1 MRISRP
7 HLSGTVRAFR
17 PLLPTFRAHAPR
29 LAIGFLFLLAVDL
42 LLLQIPLVIRSA
54 VDALTTLQATP
65 ILLLQH
71 ASIILG
77 LAAAIACFRFVWRY
91 ALLGHSRILEES
103 LRNRLYTHLQALSPS
118 FYHRTRTGD
127 VMARSVNDMNAVR
140 MAMGMGVVALA
151 DALVLG
157 TATIGFM
164 LHLSPRLTVIAL
176 IPMPLIVVFSRRMTR
191 RMSSGYEQV
200 QQGFS
205 SLTERIR
212 EGFSG
217 IRIIKS
223 YAREPWLLQRVQEE
237 GERYVA
243 KNLHLARTLAL
254 FLPLMMVFTNL
265 GIGVVVWFGGRLTI
279 LDRISTGDFVA
290 FTTYLNLMAWPLMA
304 LGWVTNLMQRGSASM
319 RRINGILEEAPDIV
333 SPIHPVRPPDGTW
346 GTLGVD
352 GLRVKYPGQ
361 EGDVLRGI
369 RFNIAQGETAALV
382 GRVGSGKTTLLL
394 CFPRMIPIPPNTVFL
409 NGVDVTQYGLE
420 DLRRAVGFVP
430 QETVLFSDTVRNNL
444 LLGRNDIPD
453 ETLIHALE
461 TAQLYEELRTMN
473 GGLDAWVGERGLSLS
488 GGQRQRLTL
497 ARALLSNPPVLIL
510 DDALS
515 MVDTRTEE
523 RILNRVLSQRAGKT
537 HLFVS
542 NRLTTIRRADRILVL
557 EQGRL
562 VEEGTHDALMARG
575 GEYTTLY
582 NRQRMERELET

>member
-7 HLSGTVRAFR
+7 HLGGTVRVFR
-17 PLLPTFRAHAPR
+17 PLLPAFRAHAGR
-29 LAIGFLFLLAVDL
+29 LAIGFLFLLVVDL
-42 LLLQIPLVIRSA
+42 LQLQIPLVIRSA
-54 VDALTTLQATP
+54 VDALTTLQATTA
-65 ILLLQH
+65 LLLQY
-71 ASIILG
+71 AGIILG
-77 LAAAIACFRFVWRY
+77 LAAAIACFRFIWRY
-91 ALLGHSRILEES
+91 ALLGHSRIIEES
-103 LRNRLYTHLQALSPS
+103 LRNRLYTHLQVLSPS
-118 FYHRTRTGD
+118 FYQRTRTGD
-127 VMARSVNDMNAVR
+127 VMARSINDMNAVR

-164 LHLSPRLTVIAL
+164 LHISPRLTVIAL
-176 IPMPLIVVFSRRMTR
+176 IPMPLIVVFTRRMTR
-191 RMSSGYEQV
+191 RMSLGYEQV

-217 IRIIKS
+217 IRIIKA

-237 GERYVA
+237 GERYVS

-254 FLPLMMVFTNL
+254 FLPLMTVFTNL
-265 GIGVVVWFGGRLTI
+265 GLGVVVWFGGRLTV
-279 LDRISTGDFVA
+279 LDQISTGDFVA

-319 RRINGILEEAPDIV
+319 RRINGILEEEPDIV
-333 SPIHPVRPPDGTW
+333 SPVQPVRLQEGIR
-346 GTLGVD
+346 GNLGVD
-352 GLRVKYPGQ
+352 GLHVRYPEQ
-361 EGDVLRGI
+361 ESDVLRDI
-369 RFNIAQGETAALV
+369 RFSIAEGETAALV

-394 CFPRMIPIPPNTVFL
+394 CFPRMIPIPSNTVYMD
-409 NGVDVTQYGLE
+409 GVDVTQYGLE

-430 QETVLFSDTVRNNL
+430 QEAVLFSDTIRNNL
-444 LLGRNDIPD
+444 LLGRKDIPD
-453 ETLIHALE
+453 ETLIHALD
-461 TAQLYEELRTMN
+461 TAQLYEELRAMD

-497 ARALLSNPPVLIL
+497 ARALVSDPPVLIL

-523 RILNRVLSQRAGKT
+523 RILNRVLAQRAGKT

-542 NRLTTIRRADRILVL
+542 NRLATIRRADRILVL

-562 VEEGTHDALMARG
+562 AEEGTHDDLMSLG

-582 NRQRMERELET
+582 NRQQLERELET